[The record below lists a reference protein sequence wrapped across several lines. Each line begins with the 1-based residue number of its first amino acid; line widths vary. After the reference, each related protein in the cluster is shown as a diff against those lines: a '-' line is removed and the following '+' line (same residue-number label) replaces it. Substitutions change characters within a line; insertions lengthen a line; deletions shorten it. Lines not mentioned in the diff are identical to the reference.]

1 MRQRGATSWG
11 GLPRGGGGVEKW
23 WRWKGQRRRALEML
37 LCSTGFAFGGIRQLQ
52 HAQLLPQL
60 ENVPRNV

>member
-11 GLPRGGGGVEKW
+11 GVPGGEG
-23 WRWKGQRRRALEML
+23 RALEML
-37 LCSTGFAFGGIRQLQ
+37 LCPGFAIGGIRQLQ

-60 ENVPRNV
+60 ENVARNV